1 MKLSE
6 IMKRST
12 FIRGS
17 SKVIFSI
24 NYSDI
29 SDVGEM
35 EAIDRYVQGIIEK
48 MPKRSMF
55 LLLDTRKLSVNNA
68 IHGHLREIFVRYGAY
83 FKASAVVVDHGNDIV
98 IRGLARELGYTKM
111 AICADLET
119 AREKLF
125 LHRQQPVA
133 PVTY

>member
-35 EAIDRYVQGIIEK
+35 EAIDRYVQSIIQK
-48 MPKRSMF
+48 MPKRSML
-55 LLLDTRKLSVNNA
+55 LLLDTRKLSVNSA

-83 FKASAVVVDHGNDIV
+83 FTASAVVVDHGNDIV
-98 IRGLARELGYTKM
+98 IRGLAKELGYTRM
-111 AICADLET
+111 AICADPET

-125 LHRQQPVA
+125 GDRPRPAASV
-133 PVTY
+133 PY